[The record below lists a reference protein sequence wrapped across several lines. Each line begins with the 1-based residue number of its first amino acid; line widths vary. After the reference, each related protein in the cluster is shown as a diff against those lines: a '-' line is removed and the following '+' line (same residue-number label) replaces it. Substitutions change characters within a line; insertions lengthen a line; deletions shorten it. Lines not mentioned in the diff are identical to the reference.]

1 MVEPALVVHV
11 TDHLTDAGDAAFAF
25 TAAPHAI
32 HPVAKL
38 PQTLQPCLG
47 YLFHA
52 DATAGLAQAAVVGA
66 GEVAQSFQRG
76 GAQLAAGDV
85 GDAQE
90 GVVVVLVHHQA
101 QVGHDVL
108 DLVAGEKGGAAAEVV
123 GHLLLLQRQLDQPR
137 LVVAPV

>member
-1 MVEPALVVHV
+1 MVQPALVVHV
-11 TDHLTDAGDAAFAF
+11 ADHLADAGDTVFAF

-32 HPVAKL
+32 HPVAKF
-38 PQTLQPCLG
+38 PQPLQSCRG
-47 YLFHA
+47 YLVHA
-52 DATAGLAQAAVVGA
+52 DAAAGLAQATVVGG
-66 GEVAQSFQRG
+66 GEVAQCFQRG
-76 GAQLAAGDV
+76 GAQLAAGYV

-90 GVVVVLVHHQA
+90 GVVIVLVHHQA

-108 DLVAGEKGGAAAEVV
+108 YLVAGEKGGAAAEVV